1 MFAPT
6 TMLRREMNIHL
17 PKAELLSSSGG
28 SLDARCVGALTLRS
42 DVVLADEVR
51 LGHAGIAGVE
61 PAVHKSRSHHPWH
74 NQSKVLTVAG
84 GG

>member
-1 MFAPT
+1 MFVLIT
-6 TMLRREMNIHL
+6 TLRKVMNIHL

-28 SLDARCVGALTLRS
+28 SLDARCAGALTLRP

>member
-1 MFAPT
+1 
-6 TMLRREMNIHL
+6 MLDPIMTRRREMNIHL
-17 PKAELLSSSGG
+17 PKAELPSGSDG
-28 SLDARCVGALTLRS
+28 SFDARCAGALTLRS